1 MNMKK
6 IFSLLLLF
14 LVSFTAY
21 GCSFNNF
28 KLSIDLIKE
37 NSAFYSDLFDY
48 KLSYKEYEF
57 NLDYEIIDSK
67 AGFYTIVNEEGLTA
81 VYSLYKNKIIVPFD
95 AILVSYD
102 YVGNIPIIII
112 NKFKAEEGT
121 EILYNTKIV
130 DFNNQTV
137 LLEENCYESYEYDY
151 SMDYD
156 NGYAIN
162 IYFNYLVKGEEEA
175 KTLAYSY
182 DLLKDKFNELK
193 LNDDLVEDEYEY
205 QDKVEYEP
213 YHFDMTEYG
222 LKNYQIDL
230 DYKNGETLVKVYKKD
245 KLVSTY
251 LVPKR
256 ISQSD
261 LESNVNGN
269 IIIQE
274 VLETTKNNKYDFVEE
289 ENNNL
294 VYYDIKTTKIN
305 LKTGKMKN
313 LDVDYI
319 INTFDSI
326 NGLNKKNKYGM
337 VHALCVE
344 DKKLLESDKILYINE
359 NGKILE
365 DDIYV
370 DIKNCTIINGNIYDI
385 YNSRYYNSKFKLLF
399 DFKDN
404 KYGISFVNNNSKYL
418 ICEDNNENMGV
429 IDYNFNVIVPF
440 EYDDV
445 EFVIDGIFLGEKDDE
460 KYIISKG
467 EAVLV
472 SENQEIVN
480 SIMLATISEEANEN
494 GLYEIKVEFID
505 GKEMFTYYSKS
516 NNIDDSLNYDIHNGG
531 TTSIIE
537 IKYDDEKVEA
547 GGSVATT
554 KTHIIKVTLKF

>member
-1 MNMKK
+1 M
-6 IFSLLLLF
+6 
-14 LVSFTAY
+14 
-21 GCSFNNF
+21 
-28 KLSIDLIKE
+28 
-37 NSAFYSDLFDY
+37 
-48 KLSYKEYEF
+48 
-57 NLDYEIIDSK
+57 
-67 AGFYTIVNEEGLTA
+67 NEEGLTA

-156 NGYAIN
+156 NGYTTN

-193 LNDDLVEDEYEY
+193 LNDDLVEDEYEN

-256 ISQSD
+256 ISQSN

-344 DKKLLESDKILYINE
+344 DKKL
-359 NGKILE
+359 
-365 DDIYV
+365 
-370 DIKNCTIINGNIYDI
+370 
-385 YNSRYYNSKFKLLF
+385 
-399 DFKDN
+399 
-404 KYGISFVNNNSKYL
+404 
-418 ICEDNNENMGV
+418 
-429 IDYNFNVIVPF
+429 
-440 EYDDV
+440 
-445 EFVIDGIFLGEKDDE
+445 
-460 KYIISKG
+460 
-467 EAVLV
+467 
-472 SENQEIVN
+472 
-480 SIMLATISEEANEN
+480 
-494 GLYEIKVEFID
+494 
-505 GKEMFTYYSKS
+505 
-516 NNIDDSLNYDIHNGG
+516 
-531 TTSIIE
+531 
-537 IKYDDEKVEA
+537 
-547 GGSVATT
+547 
-554 KTHIIKVTLKF
+554 